1 MNLLKIPNH
10 QNLMTLSISLTG
22 VTHYKQGYSK
32 KRHQG
37 SKQLIEHPDTIF
49 TTRKKY
55 YESFPNEKPQKGARR
70 LPPARLPATKQSQ
83 TLPIQVIPNNTEQ
96 DQESS
101 KKTIQPKAYKINKR
115 QITHRIHNYLNQM
128 KGEKQLYFWTI
139 TFPKGIAE
147 TTAYRLF
154 NTWLT
159 RMRTD
164 AFLKSYIW
172 IAERQQNG
180 TIHYHIA
187 IHQRIPV
194 QKANKFMRASLMRAA
209 AFGGLTLPKS
219 DLSKYNGVD
228 LAKDRKTRRV
238 TNFALK
244 KKSKAL
250 AKYLTKYTT
259 KSNDTFQN
267 LAWHCSRDYSNL
279 IISIACT
286 PSEFYKGE
294 LRNFLAITRKFEN
307 DWIIFFP
314 WNGEPPDKLKQYL
327 AYSNQLAQAILS

>member
-1 MNLLKIPNH
+1 
-10 QNLMTLSISLTG
+10 MTLSVSLTG

-37 SKQLIEHPDTIF
+37 SKQLIEHPNTTF

-55 YESFPNEKPQKGARR
+55 YQNFPNEKPKKGARR
-70 LPPARLPATKQSQ
+70 LTPARSSAYASSLQSVDNPSDGKFSTNSPQ
-83 TLPIQVIPNNTEQ
+83 QKSLH
-96 DQESS
+96 
-101 KKTIQPKAYKINKR
+101 KPKAYKINKR

-128 KGEKQLYFWTI
+128 KGEKLLYFWTI
-139 TFPKGIAE
+139 TFPKGIE
-147 TTAYRLF
+147 ESLAYKVF

-159 RMRTD
+159 RMRTE
-164 AFLKSYIW
+164 ANLKSYLW
-172 IAERQQNG
+172 IAERQENS

-187 IHQRIPV
+187 LHQKISV
-194 QKANKFMRASLMRAA
+194 QRGNKFMRASLMRAA
-209 AFGGLTLPKS
+209 ASGGLPSAKS

-228 LAKDRKTRRV
+228 ISKDRKTRRV

-259 KSNDTFQN
+259 KSDATFSN

-286 PSEFYKGE
+286 PAEFYKGD
-294 LRNFLAITRKFEN
+294 LKNLLNISRKYEN
-307 DWIIFFP
+307 EWIVFFP
-314 WNGEPPDKLKQYL
+314 WNGEPPGKLRRYL
-327 AYSNQLAQAILS
+327 AYSNQLAQTILS

>member
-1 MNLLKIPNH
+1 
-10 QNLMTLSISLTG
+10 MTLSISLTG

-32 KRHQG
+32 NRHQG

-49 TTRKKY
+49 TTKKKY

-70 LPPARLPATKQSQ
+70 LAAAKLPKI
-83 TLPIQVIPNNTEQ
+83 LPTIQQPESFNISNTTQNEAPT
-96 DQESS
+96 
-101 KKTIQPKAYKINKR
+101 KKTLQPKSYKINKR

-128 KGEKQLYFWTI
+128 KGEKQLYFWTV
-139 TFPKGIAE
+139 TFPKGIEE

-159 RMRTD
+159 RMRTE

-187 IHQRIPV
+187 IHQKIPV
-194 QKANKFMRASLMRAA
+194 QKGNKFMRASLMRAA

-259 KSNDTFQN
+259 KSKDTFQN

-286 PSEFYKGE
+286 PSELYKGE
-294 LRNFLAITRKFEN
+294 LRNFLSISRKFEN
-307 DWIIFFP
+307 EWIVFFP

-327 AYSNQLAQAILS
+327 AFSNQLAQTILA